1 VVNKINWDK
10 AGRVTEPGRYML
22 AFGWLNVTA
31 DDLAV
36 WQQYPGA
43 RFTLVQIPAR
53 APPDAPDAMPDSD
66 EYHLGTF
73 ELDGA

>member
-1 VVNKINWDK
+1 VVNKIDWDK

-31 DDLAV
+31 ADVAV

-43 RFTLVQIPAR
+43 RFTLVQVPTRI
-53 APPDAPDAMPDSD
+53 APDTADAAPDSD
-66 EYHLGTF
+66 EYRLGTF
-73 ELDGA
+73 DLAGA